1 MFIQA
6 KTITFMIFSEYGQKS
21 KMMKLVED
29 CLMTKAGELPYMTKV
44 HCFVNKIEKPMW
56 ELCGRDLF

>member
-1 MFIQA
+1 
-6 KTITFMIFSEYGQKS
+6 MIFSEYGQKS

>member
-44 HCFVNKIEKPMW
+44 HCFVNKIEKPM
-56 ELCGRDLF
+56 